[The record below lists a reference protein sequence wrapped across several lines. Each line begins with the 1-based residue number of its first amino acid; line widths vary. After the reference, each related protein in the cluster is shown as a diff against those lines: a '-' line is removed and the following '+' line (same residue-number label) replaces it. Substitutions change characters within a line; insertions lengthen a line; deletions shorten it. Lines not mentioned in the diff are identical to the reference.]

1 MPNLQSL
8 DQPASLSRLAY
19 EALLKSILSGQM
31 RTREIY
37 NEMVLAKD
45 LGISRTPVREALLEL
60 AANGLVTF
68 LPRKGIIVNQFTG
81 RDIDEIFEVR
91 RAIEGATVEKLA
103 GMFPPPDLGDV
114 YKTIEKQKMAVEAG
128 DFDSFLREDR
138 AYHVCFCKLTG
149 NQRMVAIAENL
160 RNMIHLMG
168 TQALMLPGRAETVI
182 QEHQLIA
189 EAIGR
194 RDAVTARTTMIDHLH
209 KSEAAVKQVLR
220 MLHAEQGIEN

>member
-1 MPNLQSL
+1 MPNLQLL

-19 EALLKSILSGQM
+19 QALLKSILSGQM
-31 RTREIY
+31 RAQEIY

-91 RAIEGATVEKLA
+91 RAIEGAAVEKLA
-103 GMFPPPDLGDV
+103 AMSPSPDLGDV
-114 YKTIEKQKMAVEAG
+114 YKAIEKQKTAMEKG
-128 DFDSFLREDR
+128 DFDFFLREDR
-138 AYHVCFCKLTG
+138 IYHVCFCKLTG

-182 QEHQLIA
+182 KEHESIA
-189 EAIGR
+189 QAIDR
-194 RDAVTARTTMIDHLH
+194 RDSVMARTAMIDHLH
-209 KSEAAVKQVLR
+209 KSEAAVKEAFRRQ
-220 MLHAEQGIEN
+220 HAGQGLEN

>member
-1 MPNLQSL
+1 MPNLQLL
-8 DQPASLSRLAY
+8 DQPASLSKLAY

-31 RTREIY
+31 RAQEIY

-81 RDIDEIFEVR
+81 RDIDEIFEIR
-91 RAIEGATVEKLA
+91 RAIEGAVVEKLA
-103 GMFPPPDLGDV
+103 GMSPSPDLEDI
-114 YKTIEKQKMAVEAG
+114 YKAIEKQKAAMKKG

-138 AYHVCFCKLTG
+138 SYHVCFCKLTG

-182 QEHQLIA
+182 KEHELIA
-189 EAIGR
+189 EAIER
-194 RDAVTARTTMIDHLH
+194 SDSVMARTAMIDHLH
-209 KSEAAVKQVLR
+209 KSEAAVKEALR
-220 MLHAEQGIEN
+220 RQRAG